1 MQANPFIF
9 KSNGK
14 LMLTGEYLVLR
25 GAAALALPLKLQQ
38 SIEVVTT
45 EANGHPTLAWHA
57 FTPTKPWL
65 KALFELPEL
74 DVIFSSAPG
83 SMSKLQMILLTIK
96 QLNKTIFD
104 GTRSYKVITR
114 LDFEPEWGLGTS
126 STLIT
131 NLARWAKVD
140 PYTLLN
146 FSIGGSGYDI
156 AAATAASPFL
166 YKIGQQLKPT
176 VQAVNFKPEFASN
189 LYFVYRGNK
198 KDSSG
203 GVYAFNQRNE
213 NRDLTKEV
221 AAIDAITAEAATTQH
236 FERFCTLMDAH
247 ETILA
252 TLLETAA
259 LKEIYPSFKGSL
271 KSLGAWGGDFMMAM
285 TDQGMEYVKDFF
297 GLSTEGIVFHYN
309 DIVR

>member
-83 SMSKLQMILLTIK
+83 SMSKLQMILLTLK

-131 NLARWAKVD
+131 NLARWANVD

-156 AAATAASPFL
+156 AAATAVSPFL

-176 VQAVNFKPEFASN
+176 VQTINFKPVFASN

-198 KDSSG
+198 KDSAG
-203 GVYAFNQRNE
+203 GIAAFNQRNE

-221 AAIDAITAEAATTQH
+221 AAVDAITAEAATTQD
-236 FERFCTLMDAH
+236 FERFCALMDAH
-247 ETILA
+247 ETILSA
-252 TLLETAA
+252 LLQTAA
-259 LKEIYPSFKGSL
+259 LKDYYPTFKGSL

-285 TDQGMEYVKDFF
+285 TDQGMEYVREYFS
-297 GLSTEGIVFHYN
+297 LSTEGIVFCYN